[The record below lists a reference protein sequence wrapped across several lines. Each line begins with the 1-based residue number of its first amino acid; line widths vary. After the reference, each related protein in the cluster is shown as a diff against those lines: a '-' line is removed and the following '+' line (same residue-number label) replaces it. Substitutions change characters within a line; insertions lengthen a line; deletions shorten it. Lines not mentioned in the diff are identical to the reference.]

1 VFSGNQTRVDFP
13 DKDNGRVSGRI
24 GLSYQV
30 TDSVSLWSAVGT
42 GFRTPTLNELY
53 RQFRVGSVVTLANF
67 DLAPER
73 LKGVEGGVNYAVNDK
88 LFWRVTG
95 FWSRLKDPVSNVT
108 QTVTPALIIRQRQNL
123 GRTRT
128 WGLQTELEYR
138 PSRRWLVAGAY
149 LLNDSTVQ
157 SFPANPA
164 LEGNRLAQVAKHKFT
179 VQAAYM
185 NPQVVDVA
193 LMGKLI
199 GPQFDD
205 DLNLFKLGSYFVLDA
220 TVSRRLG
227 EAAEAF
233 LAVEN
238 IFNREYPVRSHPA
251 SIGTPLMIQGGIR
264 FQIRG
269 R

>member
-1 VFSGNQTRVDFP
+1 VDP
-13 DKDNGRVSGRI
+13 DKETSRVSGRI

-53 RQFRVGSVVTLANF
+53 RRFRVGDVTTLANF

-73 LKGVEGGVNYAVNDK
+73 LKGVEGGLNHALNDK

-108 QTVTPALIIRQRQNL
+108 IALNLRERQNL

-138 PSRRWLVAGAY
+138 PSRSWRFAGAY
-149 LLNDSTVQ
+149 LLDDSTVQ
-157 SFPANPA
+157 ESPANPA

-179 VQAAYM
+179 LQAAYM
-185 NPQVVDVA
+185 NPRVVDVA

-205 DLNLFKLGSYFVLDA
+205 DLNLFRLGSYFVVDA
-220 TVSRRLG
+220 TLSRRLG

-238 IFNREYPVRSHPA
+238 LFNREYPVRTSPA
-251 SIGTPLMIQGGIR
+251 SIGTPLLIQGGIR
-264 FQIRG
+264 FQILG